1 MEANRT
7 QDLTTAKS
15 LGHIGFYGEFEYFT
29 GPDGDLYRANVSWP
43 VQVDGRRWGRWE
55 APAWMIE
62 STMALVAQ
70 AFANHPQRNRPGE
83 LGGSRGGLDK
93 TR

>member
-1 MEANRT
+1 MEANQT
-7 QDLTTAKS
+7 QDLTIAKS
-15 LGHIGFYGEFEYFT
+15 LGHISFYGEFEYYV

-43 VQVDGRRWGRWE
+43 VQADGRRWGRWE

-70 AFANHPQRNRPGE
+70 AFANLPTTQPPQRA
-83 LGGSRGGLDK
+83 
-93 TR
+93 